1 MYEYRD
7 NDSSSWSFTIGL
19 FVGAL
24 VGAAVAS
31 LLTPR
36 SGRQNRELVREK
48 GLVLKERVS
57 GATSVVTGSVREA
70 RETAVARVSSV
81 VDTVREKTAETVES
95 VREKTAEAVET
106 VREKTAEAVE
116 TVREKAAEAVE
127 SVRETTSAAVE
138 QVQQVASSAA
148 ERARALRVEDQ
159 QASGVAETPVSEL
172 ASQARY
178 DAEDARPLR
187 DEASTSAAP
196 VERAALETLS
206 TINTFE
212 PTLPEE
218 GPTPTG
224 GRTSQAAQ
232 TRVASDEQFEVAQ
245 PEQPTTPP
253 TEPRA
258 AAAETDRQG

>member
-95 VREKTAEAVET
+95 